1 MYGISKAKF
10 IHERCTMDPINAEAE
25 KNLLTHIFKT
35 ISAQGGG
42 LTLLIPALGR

>member
-10 IHERCTMDPINAEAE
+10 IHEKSTMDPINAEAE

-35 ISAQGGG
+35 IPAQGGSG
-42 LTLLIPALGR
+42 THC